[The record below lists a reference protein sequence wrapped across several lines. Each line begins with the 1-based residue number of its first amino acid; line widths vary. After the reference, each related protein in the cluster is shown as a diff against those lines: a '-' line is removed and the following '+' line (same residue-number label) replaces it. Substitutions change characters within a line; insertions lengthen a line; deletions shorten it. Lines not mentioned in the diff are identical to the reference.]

1 MKLNALTRV
10 ALAGTAVF
18 ALGGGAFAQEAR
30 DFADKFSETIKIIA
44 AVDVQFGSA
53 VADGDTIVL
62 SGINIPALDSE
73 RGAELLDRTLT
84 FVGVTET
91 PEGGYLAQSM
101 TIDDLDYTADGVNLV
116 VRNVTFSDIRIAA
129 EPGADVLETMLLY
142 RGMSAGPMSVTIED
156 DKVFSIDSITVD
168 AEYDEAAS
176 VYSSSYTVDAI
187 YGDLSKIEDK
197 EATDFLEAFGLSE
210 LNARMDGEAVWN
222 LGEGRMIVTESS
234 VTIENIGKLNFAVDI
249 GGYTL
254 ELVEQIQETSQEM
267 AEIDPS
273 SSEYEARSMQM
284 MMGMVSGLTLN
295 SASIRFDDDSL
306 TTKFMEFIMEE
317 EGITRKEFIS
327 GVANMAPQML
337 SMLGAPELEEQ
348 IARAVSAYLKD
359 PQSFEI
365 SVNPAEALQFL
376 VLAGG
381 MANPAAAIELLNLQ
395 VTANE

>member
-62 SGINIPALDSE
+62 SGINIPAMDSE

-156 DKVFSIDSITVD
+156 DKVFSIDSIAVD

-176 VYSSSYTVDAI
+176 VYSSSYAVDAI

-234 VTIENIGKLNFAVDI
+234 VTIEDIGKLNFAVDI

-254 ELVEQIQETSQEM
+254 ELVEKIQETSQEM

>member
-1 MKLNALTRV
+1 MRLNVLTRAV
-10 ALAGTAVF
+10 LAGAAVF
-18 ALGGGAFAQEAR
+18 SLGGGAFAQDAR
-30 DFADKFSETIKIIA
+30 DFADKFAEAIRIMA

-53 VADGDTIVL
+53 TADGDTIVL
-62 SGINIPALDSE
+62 SGISIPTLDSK

-91 PEGGYLAQSM
+91 PEGGYRAESA
-101 TIDDLDYTADGVNLV
+101 TFDDLDYTAEGVNLV
-116 VRNVTFSDIRIAA
+116 VNNVVFTDIRIAA

-142 RGMSAGPMSVTIED
+142 QGLSAGPVSVTIGGDE
-156 DKVFSIDSITVD
+156 VFAIDSITVD
-168 AEYDEAAS
+168 AEYDEAENT
-176 VYSSSYTVDAI
+176 YLSSYAIDGI
-187 YGDLSKIEDK
+187 YGDLSKIEDRD
-197 EATDFLEAFGLSE
+197 ATEFLDAFGLSQ
-210 LNARMDGEAVWN
+210 LNARLDGNAMWY
-222 LGEGRMIVTESS
+222 LDDGRMDISESS
-234 VTIENIGKLNFAVDI
+234 VTIQNLGKLNFAVEI

-254 ELVEQIQETSQEM
+254 ELMEQIQETSQEM
-267 AEIDPS
+267 AKIDPS

-306 TTKFMEFIMEE
+306 TTKFMEFVMEE

-337 SMLGAPELEEQ
+337 SMLGAPALEAQ
-348 IARAVSAYLKD
+348 ISRAVVAYLKD

-365 SVNPAEALQFL
+365 SVNPDQAVQFL

-381 MANPAAAIELLNLQ
+381 LANPAVAIELLNLQ